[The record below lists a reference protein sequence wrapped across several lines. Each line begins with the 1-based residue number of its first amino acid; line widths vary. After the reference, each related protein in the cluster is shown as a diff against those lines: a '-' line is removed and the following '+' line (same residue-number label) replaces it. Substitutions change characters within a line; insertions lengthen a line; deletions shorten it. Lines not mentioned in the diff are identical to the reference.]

1 MVLAVVAAQF
11 AGSHA
16 FAAPSTSNNPANTL
30 KITPVRSDIEVK
42 PGQSKTV
49 EMTVTNLTGAPI
61 TVHPGENDF
70 IAGDEKGSPAL
81 ILDETQYAPTHSL
94 KRFMTPLKD
103 VTVPANKSVT
113 INVLITVPASAQ
125 AGGYFGAV
133 RFAPANPSGGGQV
146 NLNASVAS
154 LILLTVPGNTVEK
167 LDLTDFAVQ
176 QHGQTGNF
184 FNTNDS
190 IQTTI
195 RFQSDSNVQV
205 APFGKISVT
214 QGKKVVY
221 ETDFNNSD
229 PKDMI
234 LPDSSRR
241 WDVPLRQLGTFGHY
255 TVTAT
260 ITYGKN
266 NQTMQISKS
275 FWIVPQAVII
285 AAIIGLIILLALII
299 WTIFRLRKKAQRR
312 NQPVATSEAAS
323 APVTPIEP
331 VAPAAQMT
339 PPVAPT
345 APEAQP
351 PVQPAASVNEPYRAP
366 QQDMPEQTPPSAPR
380 E

>member
-1 MVLAVVAAQF
+1 MVLAVVAVQF

-16 FAAPSTSNNPANTL
+16 FAAPTTSNNPANTL

-49 EMTVTNLTGAPI
+49 EMTVTNLTGASI

-184 FNTNDS
+184 FNTNDD

-221 ETDFNNSD
+221 ETDFNNGD

-266 NQTMQISKS
+266 NQTMQIAKS
-275 FWIVPQAVII
+275 FWIVPQWMII
-285 AAIIGLIILLALII
+285 AGIIGLIVLLALIAWVI
-299 WTIFRLRKKAQRR
+299 VSLRKKAQRR
-312 NQPVATSEAAS
+312 RQPVAAPVAPVAPVEPATPATPS
-323 APVTPIEP
+323 APVEQP
-331 VAPAAQMT
+331 Q
-339 PPVAPT
+339 APT
-345 APEAQP
+345 QP
-351 PVQPAASVNEPYRAP
+351 TTPVNEPYRTP
-366 QQDMPEQTPPSAPR
+366 DNTPEQTPPSNPQQ
-380 E
+380 